1 MRRITLIAL
10 ISLGVIFGSSTAT
23 FAEGNGGNKTAIT
36 AWKAENQAKMD
47 AYQAA
52 LKKYLEI
59 KKANEEA
66 RKAIATKF
74 KSDSDALRASTKA
87 AVEAAA
93 TAEAKKVIA
102 RASKDSLEKLI
113 TERKVALEA
122 LPNPGAKPVK
132 PTLTPKPAKPSPKA
146 SPSSRG

>member
-1 MRRITLIAL
+1 MMRSIISGVIGSMYVASANSGSVMIVAGLLLRRITLIAL

-74 KSDSDALRASTKA
+74 KSDADALRASTKA

-93 TAEAKKVIA
+93 WRQA
-102 RASKDSLEKLI
+102 
-113 TERKVALEA
+113 
-122 LPNPGAKPVK
+122 
-132 PTLTPKPAKPSPKA
+132 
-146 SPSSRG
+146 